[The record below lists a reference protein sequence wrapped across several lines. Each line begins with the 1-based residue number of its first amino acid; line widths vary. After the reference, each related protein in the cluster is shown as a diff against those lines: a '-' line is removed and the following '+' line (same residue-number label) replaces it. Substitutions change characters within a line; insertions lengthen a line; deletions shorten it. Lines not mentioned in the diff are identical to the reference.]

1 MLIRF
6 RQPRAAVGVADRPR
20 RAALPLLALAA
31 FCAFACGGAEEDGTQ
46 ADGPRTVT
54 VETATVE
61 RKPLRDVA
69 TFSGQLDA
77 EFSVVVKTEIDGVI
91 DEILF
96 EEGRRVETGD
106 LLIRIRN
113 GVQQAALRE
122 AVATQSLAQQEFD
135 RTARLVTKNATS
147 KAQHDRIAAELE
159 IAKARAARARVEMER
174 TQLKAPFA
182 GVVGFRT
189 VSPGDYIDD
198 ESPVVRID
206 STDRLQLTFQMAE
219 LGLRVSRVGMP
230 VSARVAAYPGEEFPG
245 EVFVVSPTLDPA
257 TRRVVLKAWISN
269 ADGRLLPGMFA
280 ETDIEVGRREAA
292 ITIPEA
298 AVVFDRHGTFVW
310 RLDADDFAQRVPIQ
324 TGLRSGGLVE
334 VTLGLEPGDSIVTA
348 GTNKVS
354 EGNKIA
360 AVPPKP
366 TGQAQAP
373 PKPGVEG
380 GEGT

>member
-1 MLIRF
+1 MLNLN
-6 RQPRAAVGVADRPR
+6 RQPRAAVGVADLSR
-20 RAALPLLALAA
+20 RVTCALLAFAA
-31 FCAFACGGAEEDGTQ
+31 FCAFACERAEEADAQ
-46 ADGPRTVT
+46 AAGPSTVT
-54 VETATVE
+54 VEISTVE

-91 DEILF
+91 EQILF
-96 EEGRRVETGD
+96 KEGQRVEKGD

-122 AVATQSLAQQEFD
+122 ALATQSLAQQEFD
-135 RTARLVTKNATS
+135 RTARLVTRNATS

-159 IAKARAARARVEMER
+159 IAKARASRARVEMER

-230 VSARVAAYPGEEFPG
+230 VSARVGAYPGEEFPG

-257 TRRVVLKAWISN
+257 TRRVVLKAWIPN

-310 RLDADDFAQRVPIQ
+310 RLGSEDLAERVPIQ
-324 TGLRSGGLVE
+324 TGLRSGGFVE

-354 EGNKIA
+354 EGDRIA
-360 AVPPKP
+360 AAPPEP
-366 TGQAQAP
+366 TGQALAP